1 LAIGQSSNRGINRLI
16 DRVIDRPRRRR
27 VADPSN
33 PRANPSNTSPIARL
47 FTYPVRV
54 AEAGFTMIELLV
66 VVSLIVILATMGLTQ
81 YRNSVLHAREATLKE
96 DLFRMRDA
104 IDQYYADKGKYPA
117 TLDALVSDGY
127 IRKLPEDPIT
137 KSSSTWQAVPAEPD
151 PNNPAAEAGVFD
163 VKSGAEGTT
172 LDRTKYSYIYPP
184 GCGGWGVGAGG
195 WMCPR
200 SGGPG

>member
-1 LAIGQSSNRGINRLI
+1 MAQARRRGRALSSTRHLASARTP
-16 DRVIDRPRRRR
+16 RPRLLER
-27 VADPSN
+27 
-33 PRANPSNTSPIARL
+33 
-47 FTYPVRV
+47 
-54 AEAGFTMIELLV
+54 GFTMIELLV

-137 KSSSTWQAVPAEPD
+137 KSTTTWQAVPAEPD

-172 LDRTKYSYIYPP
+172 LDGTPFSEL
-184 GCGGWGVGAGG
+184 
-195 WMCPR
+195 
-200 SGGPG
+200 